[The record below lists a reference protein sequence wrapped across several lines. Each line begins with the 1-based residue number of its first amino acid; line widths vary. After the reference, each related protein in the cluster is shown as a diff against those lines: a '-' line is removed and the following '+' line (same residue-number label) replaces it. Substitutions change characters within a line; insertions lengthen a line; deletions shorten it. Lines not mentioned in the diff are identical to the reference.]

1 MNKLWIRI
9 FIYTA
14 ALIITSYILDSVII
28 SGVFAAFIAAII
40 FSVFNIIIKPVL
52 IILSLPINILS
63 FGLFT
68 FIINGIIFSMVAFI
82 VPGFTVRSF
91 FGAVI
96 GSIFVSILN
105 IIISRALDKNK

>member
-1 MNKLWIRI
+1 MNKLWIRV

-14 ALIITSYILDSVII
+14 ALIITSFILDSVNI

-40 FSVFNIIIKPVL
+40 FAVFNISIKPVL

-82 VPGFTVRSF
+82 VPGFTVSGF
-91 FGAVI
+91 FGAII
-96 GSIFVSILN
+96 GSIFVSLLN
-105 IIISRALDKNK
+105 IIISRVLDKNK

>member
-14 ALIITSYILDSVII
+14 ALLITSFILDSVHI
-28 SGVFAAFIAAII
+28 SGVFTAFFAALI
-40 FSVFNIIIKPVL
+40 FSVFNIFIKPVL

-63 FGLFT
+63 LGLFT

-82 VPGFTVRSF
+82 VPGFTVTGF

-105 IIISRALDKNK
+105 IIISRVLDKNK